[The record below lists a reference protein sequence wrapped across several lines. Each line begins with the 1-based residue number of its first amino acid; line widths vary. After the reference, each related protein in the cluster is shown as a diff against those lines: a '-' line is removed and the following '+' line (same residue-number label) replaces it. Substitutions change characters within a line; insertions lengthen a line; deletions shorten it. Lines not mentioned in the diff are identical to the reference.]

1 MAEALGPQSR
11 VDAHAMAESVGDGAT
26 HGVVGAVRREVGPD
40 LQRFVHDQLGPA
52 VNDAVA
58 EVADDVRPALRG
70 LFRED
75 VGPAVDE
82 AMDRHLRPALR
93 DFFHDDIA
101 PTVVEILKESAANA
115 LKVPVRPDVS
125 PAVIQ
130 NASNLSLGASLGSH
144 DGLIRLGM
152 LEPDGSLTVKTRLF
166 FGTIAAVVVLAG
178 LVAVGFLIV
187 LTLFAISIRRG
198 RVTVKAA

>member
-1 MAEALGPQSR
+1 
-11 VDAHAMAESVGDGAT
+11 MAESVGDGAT
-26 HGVVGAVRREVGPD
+26 HGIVGAVRREVGPD

-52 VNDAVA
+52 VNDVMAN
-58 EVADDVRPALRG
+58 DVRPALGG

-82 AMDRHLRPALR
+82 AMTDHVRPALR

-115 LKVPVRPDVS
+115 LKVPVRPDVE
-125 PAVIQ
+125 PAVIK
-130 NASNLSLGASLGSH
+130 NASNLSLGASSAANDGH
-144 DGLIRLGM
+144 DPPGHAGAGRVAEVQDEAFLWG
-152 LEPDGSLTVKTRLF
+152 V
-166 FGTIAAVVVLAG
+166 AAVVVLAG